1 MTNVLNEH
9 SQQNSIIDLFPNPRN
24 EIVPGAQITPE
35 PCLVIGV
42 TCLPALETGQLSDLE
57 GLVVLDPSLQ
67 VVQQKLQDL
76 SPLDTLRGIHILSGF
91 GQAIHL
97 VPNSPGL
104 DALPD
109 STREV

>member
-1 MTNVLNEH
+1 M
-9 SQQNSIIDLFPNPRN
+9 
-24 EIVPGAQITPE
+24 
-35 PCLVIGV
+35 

-57 GLVVLDPSLQ
+57 GLVVLDSSLQ
-67 VVQQKLQDL
+67 VQQKLQDL

-109 STREV
+109 STREVGVQNRVLAGSAKSIIVESLSL